1 MRKAVSLQAALE
13 VVKERQ
19 EEFMAHVTRKLVVV
33 VVVDQN
39 CHGYHSRTDI
49 GPRHA
54 QAVAGFHPCPCLPNL
69 LVFSLLGFFDSLG
82 LFCLRKTDHHHED
95 RDVTQFDVM

>member
-19 EEFMAHVTRKLVVV
+19 EEFMAHVTRKLLAAI
-33 VVVDQN
+33 VDQY
-39 CHGYHSRTDI
+39 CHEYHSHTDI

-54 QAVAGFHPCPCLPNL
+54 QAVAGFHPSLSTESSSFQPPGDFRFPGAFFACAKLIITRTVMYRNL
-69 LVFSLLGFFDSLG
+69 
-82 LFCLRKTDHHHED
+82 
-95 RDVTQFDVM
+95 M